1 MGKMNYEEKSRLL
14 TINLLRANKDKFSMG
29 KENFTKEEYL
39 DKIMDVI
46 SDNISGESVKNIGAE
61 VQKSLFRNAKV
72 NRNLNRLETSKS
84 NGLEYDLFYLFLY
97 WSSIRKTN
105 FNDYFVELFLADLRK
120 SISSI
125 LDETVKL
132 SSAQ

>member
-1 MGKMNYEEKSRLL
+1 MDKMNYEEKSRLL
-14 TINLLRANKDKFSMG
+14 TINLLRANKDKFSLE

-46 SDNISGESVKNIGAE
+46 SDNISGESVKNIGTE

-72 NRNLNRLETSKS
+72 NMNLNRLETAKS

-120 SISSI
+120 DISSI